1 LRGTALPVA
10 FTVRQ
15 TGNAM
20 TKLKPMIIMLLAVG
34 IVFAA
39 VFGFEIFRGKMI
51 QKALVKLRNPPQT
64 VSTVVARSQPWQN
77 RIEAVG
83 SVRAVNGANLSFQA
97 PGIVSAIHFQSGSD
111 VKKGDLLVE
120 LSAADDIAH
129 LDSLKATAALAQLN
143 YDRDRSL
150 VTGDAVTQQT
160 VDTDLATLKSDRAQ
174 VEQQQALV
182 DYKSL
187 KAPFPGRLGIRQV
200 DLGQYIAAGTAVVTL
215 QQLDPIFVDFY
226 LPQQSL
232 ARIKVGQ
239 PVTARVDTYPGLAF
253 SGEVSS
259 INSLVDT
266 ATRNVQVRATLR
278 NPDNKLLPGMFVTI
292 DLGVGP
298 PQDYVTLPKTAIA
311 YNSYGDIVYVIVKKP
326 TGEKGVPQDV
336 AEQTFVT
343 TGQTRGDQVAIIK
356 GVKDGDTVV
365 SAGQVKL
372 HNGAPVR
379 INNEVQPADNPN
391 PTPVED

>member
-1 LRGTALPVA
+1 
-10 FTVRQ
+10 
-15 TGNAM
+15 M

-64 VSTVVARSQPWQN
+64 VSTVVARSQPWQS
-77 RIEAVG
+77 RLEAVG
-83 SVRAVNGANLSFQA
+83 SLRSVNGANLSFQV
-97 PGIVSAIHFQSGSD
+97 PGLVSAIHFKSGSD

-174 VEQQQALV
+174 VDQQQALI
-182 DYKSL
+182 DYKTL
-187 KAPFPGRLGIRQV
+187 KAPFTGRLGIRQV
-200 DLGQYIAAGTAVVTL
+200 DLGQFIAAGMPVVAL

-232 ARIKVGQ
+232 AKIKVGQ
-239 PVTARVDTYPGLAF
+239 PVTAKVDTYPGVTF
-253 SGEVSS
+253 NGEVSS

-266 ATRNVQVRATLR
+266 ATRNVQIRAILK
-278 NPDNKLLPGMFVTI
+278 NPDNRLLPGMFATI
-292 DLGVGP
+292 DIEVGA
-298 PQDYVTLPKTAIA
+298 PQNYVTLPSTAIA
-311 YNSYGDIVYVIVKKP
+311 YNSYGDIVYVVVKKP
-326 TGEKGVPQDV
+326 NGQKGAPQDV

-343 TGQTRGDQVAIIK
+343 TGQTRGDQVAILK
-356 GVKDGDTVV
+356 GLKEGDTVV

-372 HNGAPVR
+372 HNGAPVM
-379 INNEVQPADNPN
+379 INNKVQPADNPN

>member
-1 LRGTALPVA
+1 
-10 FTVRQ
+10 
-15 TGNAM
+15 M

-51 QKALVKLRNPPQT
+51 QKALGKLRNPAQT
-64 VSTVVARSQPWQN
+64 VSTVVARSQPWQ
-77 RIEAVG
+77 RRLEAVG
-83 SVRAVNGANLSFQA
+83 SLRAVNGANLSFQV
-97 PGIVSAIHFQSGSD
+97 PGIVSTIHFKSGSD

-120 LSAADDIAH
+120 LTADDDIAH

-150 VTGDAVTQQT
+150 VTGDAVTRQA

-174 VEQQQALV
+174 VEQQQSLV
-182 DYKSL
+182 DYKTL

-200 DLGQYIAAGTAVVTL
+200 DLGQYIAAGMPVVAL

-239 PVTARVDTYPGLAF
+239 PMTAKVDTYPGATF
-253 SGEVSS
+253 NGEISS

-278 NPDNKLLPGMFVTI
+278 NPDNKLLPGMFATI
-292 DLGVGP
+292 DIDVGR

-311 YNSYGDIVYVIVKKP
+311 YNSYGDIVYVVVKKP
-326 TGEKGVPQDV
+326 TSEKGAPPQEV

-343 TGQTRGDQVAIIK
+343 TGQTRGDQVAILK
-356 GVKDGDTVV
+356 GLKEGDTVV

-372 HNGAPVR
+372 HNGAPLM